1 MARNISRFLILSLA
15 LARWLSRQDRPIRA
29 AAPNVVSS
37 PIYITHV
44 TVIDTRSGEEDR
56 DWTVI
61 ISGNRIQ
68 DIETQPGDRTERNG
82 YNYSP
87 EHCLFA
93 CGDRSVCHQD
103 PEEVMALSTGESLP
117 LPEIAHKEVKLSL
130 RKKVPLKSRKQEV
143 ELKLRK
149 QESLGVETLSL
160 DSPHCEDCA

>member
-15 LARWLSRQDRPIRA
+15 LAPWLSRQDRPIRA

-44 TVIDTRSGEEDR
+44 TVNDTRSGEEDR
-56 DWTVI
+56 DRTVI

-103 PEEVMALSTGESLP
+103 QRFTPLTFSTRPSTVARAQAGRRVGAADHGPGRGSEAAQVAPRQNRFSDRV
-117 LPEIAHKEVKLSL
+117 AVS
-130 RKKVPLKSRKQEV
+130 
-143 ELKLRK
+143 
-149 QESLGVETLSL
+149 
-160 DSPHCEDCA
+160 